1 MRKTLKKRL
10 RGGKILGKGAHGM
23 AVNVGEIYGEPSF
36 FSLIEKRTIE
46 KIEIYSPESDGYKI
60 HTAESDLT
68 QFKEYIRIIPNR
80 IAKVFLAARNVEK
93 GFLEEIAINRK
104 ISQIYGPLADSFLT
118 IGPMPPPFRNEMLGC
133 IVTFDNSEKLYAVF
147 NSKCDNHYVITDLL
161 KFANDILDSIIILQT
176 KSYEHNDIKLDNIV
190 KCDDT
195 YKLIDWGQATTV
207 LNPENKAGSLLS
219 TSPIRWY
226 ILGHSHFNS
235 KYRMQLRTTLR
246 NVRFS
251 TSELFRTA
259 FLRIVTEYNTVTEAT
274 PDRTTLAKKYRYT
287 FDIFML
293 GMTMLHAVYKYRLS
307 TETYM
312 PIINKFTSLLDPVKN
327 AIEAKEFLRSH
338 TQEQE
343 QEQEQSQS
351 AE

>member
-1 MRKTLKKRL
+1 MRHTIKKKP
-10 RGGKILGKGAHGM
+10 RGGKRLGKGAHGE
-23 AVNVGEIYGEPSF
+23 AFNVGEIYGEPSF
-36 FSLIEKRTIE
+36 FSLIEERNIE
-46 KIEIYSPESDGYKI
+46 KIEIYSPESDEHQI
-60 HTAESDLT
+60 HTSESDLT

-80 IAKVFLAARNVEK
+80 IAKIFLPAKNIEED
-93 GFLEEIAINRK
+93 FLKEIAINRK
-104 ISQIYGPLADSFLT
+104 ITQIYGTYANSYLT
-118 IGPMPPPFRNEMLGC
+118 IGPMPPTFRNEMLGC
-133 IVTFDNSEKLYAVF
+133 IITFNNSEKLYTVF
-147 NSKCDNHYVITDLL
+147 NSKCNNHYDITDLY

-176 KSYEHNDIKLDNIV
+176 QSYEHNDIKLDNIV

-195 YKLIDWGQATTV
+195 YKLIDWGQAATV
-207 LNPENKAGSLLS
+207 LNPEKKVGSLLS

-251 TSELFRTA
+251 TSELFRTT
-259 FLRIVTEYNTVTEAT
+259 FFKIVTEYNTVTEAT

-307 TETYM
+307 AEMYL

-327 AIEAKEFLRSH
+327 AIEAKEFLRTH
-338 TQEQE
+338 M
-343 QEQEQSQS
+343 QEQSQS
-351 AE
+351 QSAA